1 MKQGEKIK
9 LSDSGWK
16 LMYKTGGVAAIL
28 AGVLF
33 RRNLGVEIAL
43 FHPLKQPTSVIE
55 WFELLQDNRLLG
67 LAYLNLF
74 DLVNYAL
81 LVLMLLA
88 LYGALRG
95 ANRAIML
102 IATTCG
108 LIGMSVYFAT
118 NTALSMLSL
127 SGQHAGAASEAQRA
141 MLEAAG
147 QSLLAL
153 NRFSSPGAQPGSGG
167 YLSLLLVAISCL
179 LIGLVMLKGRTF
191 NRLTAVIG
199 LLAAVLDLVYCI
211 AFISLPGADSELLS
225 LLFIPAAGLFW
236 MVWHILVGWRL
247 YQLGRSSRA

>member
-9 LSDSGWK
+9 FSDSGWK
-16 LMYKTGGVAAIL
+16 LMYKIGGVAAIL

-43 FHPLKQPTSVIE
+43 FHPLKQPEQVIE
-55 WFELLQDNRLLG
+55 WFQLLQDNRLLG

-74 DLVNYAL
+74 DLVNYTL

-127 SGQHAGAASEAQRA
+127 SGQHAGTASEAQRA

-167 YLSLLLVAISCL
+167 YLSLLFVSAGT
-179 LIGLVMLKGRTF
+179 LITALVMLRSDVF
-191 NRLTAVIG
+191 NRWTAGIG
-199 LLAAVLDLVYCI
+199 IAAGGLDLLYCL
-211 AFISLPGADSELLS
+211 AFLLIPTANSELLS
-225 LLFIPAAGLFW
+225 ILFIPAAGLFL
-236 MVWHILVGWRL
+236 MIWHFMVGWRL
-247 YQLGRSSRA
+247 YRLGR